1 MKELSLHILDLA
13 ENSVAAGAS
22 RIEIE
27 IRASCPRDEL
37 YLAISDNGRGIA
49 PEILAR
55 ISDPFVTSRTTRKV
69 GLGIPLLKAAAEGC
83 RGHFVIESGLGSGT
97 RVIATFQ
104 LSHIDR
110 MPLGDLESTLLTLLV
125 AHSAVNWVIRYQVEA
140 NPGQQLY
147 RFEFDDLEIKNIL
160 GDVPLSHPDV
170 LAFLEYQ
177 LTDGINSVARIDELM
192 PVQL

>member
-13 ENSVAAGAS
+13 ENSIAAGAS
-22 RIEIE
+22 QVEIE
-27 IRASCPRDEL
+27 IQASRPRDEL
-37 YLAISDNGRGIA
+37 VLAITDNGRGMERA
-49 PEILAR
+49 VLAR

-69 GLGIPLLKAAAEGC
+69 GLGIPLLKAAAESCNG
-83 RGHFVIESGLGSGT
+83 RFDIESGLGLGT
-97 RVIATFQ
+97 HVIAAFQ

-125 AHSAVNWVIRYQVEA
+125 AHSDVNWIIRYQVESSSEQ
-140 NPGQQLY
+140 PLY
-147 RFEFDDLEIKNIL
+147 QFDFDDKEIKNIL
-160 GDVPLSHPDV
+160 GDLPLSHPDV

-177 LTDGINSVARIDELM
+177 LTEGINSVERIDELM